1 MIIVFSLSFFLPPL
15 YQTGDI
21 TYTFMF
27 GSPGSDFYFAAR
39 INPNNPLYVDMR
51 IEGTANGWVGVGF
64 TPNRTMVSLL
74 NNCSKIH

>member
-1 MIIVFSLSFFLPPL
+1 
-15 YQTGDI
+15 
-21 TYTFMF
+21 MF
-27 GSPGSDFYFAAR
+27 RSSRSDFYFAAR
-39 INPNNPLYVDMR
+39 VNPNNPLYVDMR